1 MSVALAYPMISWS
14 DITVFRSAEDAE
26 ALWRALEAEGACTPY
41 QRYDWLSAWYATVA
55 MMNRLQTAIVVLH
68 DSNGRPAALFPLVLE
83 RQGPALVA
91 RFAGGKH
98 CNANMGVFR
107 QGFAE
112 QLGHTPAAAI
122 LNAMADEI
130 AREGL
135 GKVDVFHLRAQPG
148 AWSGMPNPL
157 AGGPGRHPAEDAHAL
172 TLRDEE
178 SDEALTRRLLG
189 KDSRKKLAKKLRW
202 LDELGGVAFR
212 RAETE
217 AEVDRVLCAFF
228 RQKAERFRAQG
239 IVNPFAC
246 TSTQAFLRRAALAGL
261 DQGRPAL
268 EIHALWCGDMVAA
281 AFGGCCD
288 GRRLSGTFISFE
300 TDPAIMRSSP
310 GELIALELARLAL
323 RRGMRSFDL
332 GMGDDGYKRHTCPK
346 REPRF
351 ESVVPVSALGRA
363 VALGLIGM
371 GRLKGAMKRDDRVLR
386 TVRRVAFRLVGGG
399 RAP

>member
-26 ALWRALEAEGACTPY
+26 SLWRGLESEGSCTPY

-55 MMNRLQTAIVVLH
+55 MMNRLQTAIVVLRDAH
-68 DSNGRPAALFPLVLE
+68 GSPAALLPLVLE

-107 QGFAE
+107 PGFA
-112 QLGHTPAAAI
+112 LRLADTPASAI
-122 LNAMADEI
+122 LDSI
-130 AREGL
+130 AGAIAKEGL
-135 GKVDVFHLRAQPG
+135 GRVDVFHLRAQPVQWG
-148 AWSGMPNPL
+148 GMPNPL
-157 AGGPGRHPAEDAHAL
+157 ADGPGAHPVEDAHAL
-172 TLRDEE
+172 YLANGETED
-178 SDEALTRRLLG
+178 DLTRRLLG
-189 KDSRKKLAKKLRW
+189 KESRKKLAKKLRW
-202 LDELGGVAFR
+202 LGDQGEVAFR

-228 RQKAERFRAQG
+228 RQKAERFRVQG

-261 DQGRPAL
+261 DHGRPAL
-268 EIHALWCGDMVAA
+268 EIYALWSGDVVAA

-300 TDPAIMRSSP
+300 TDTAIMRSSP
-310 GELIALELARLAL
+310 GELIAMELARLAL
-323 RRGMRSFDL
+323 RRGLESFDL
-332 GMGDDGYKRHTCPK
+332 GMGDDGYKRHSCPQ
-346 REPRF
+346 REERRD
-351 ESVVPVSALGRA
+351 SVVPVSALGRA
-363 VALGLIGM
+363 VALGLIGVS
-371 GRLKGAMKRDDRVLR
+371 RLKGVMKRDDRVLR
-386 TVRRVAFRLVGGG
+386 TVRRVAFRIVGGG
-399 RAP
+399 RDA